1 MPCPY
6 KNYVSHIPEK
16 CCIIPMKRGID
27 MIYPGYC
34 AWNKIIFIAFVV
46 RTLVRVS
53 FMRLKGH
60 GIAVSLLYWNRLDH
74 VCT

>member
-1 MPCPY
+1 
-6 KNYVSHIPEK
+6 
-16 CCIIPMKRGID
+16 MKRGID